1 MSKKLKNPEKT
12 AKNIKKQSKQFQTG
26 KKTSKML

>member
-1 MSKKLKNPEKT
+1 MSKMSKNPEKT
-12 AKNIKKQSKQFQTG
+12 AKNIEKQSKWFQTG